1 MNGVDRVTTE
11 MDEAM
16 SQLKRA
22 LRGIPSSAFAG
33 SHKALARAVA
43 NLHTEMRWARL
54 AAADA

>member
-1 MNGVDRVTTE
+1 MNGVDRVTRE

-16 SQLKRA
+16 AALRRS
-22 LRGIPSSAFAG
+22 LRGIPVSAFGG